1 MHCCLDCH
9 SKKSK
14 KLALRSVY
22 IEQNI
27 NSMITICLEMTTGCL
42 EMTSGQANQLR
53 VAAPQN
59 TPGVLRVPGQKRSAL
74 VSGQRF
80 RDARSLFQ
88 NFKISKF
95 QNFKISNFNFRG
107 TAVEPVAGSTHLT
120 PLPFRR
126 VRILHGNAPLQ
137 LN

>member
-1 MHCCLDCH
+1 MMHCCLDCH
-9 SKKSK
+9 SKN
-14 KLALRSVY
+14 LALRSVY

-42 EMTSGQANQLR
+42 EMTTGQANQLR

-59 TPGVLRVPGQKRSAL
+59 TPGVLRVPGQKRPAL
-74 VSGQRF
+74 RF
-80 RDARSLFQ
+80 RDARSL
-88 NFKISKF
+88 F

-107 TAVEPVAGSTHLT
+107 TAVEPIAGSTHLT

-126 VRILHGNAPLQ
+126 VRILHANAPLQ

>member
-1 MHCCLDCH
+1 MMHCCLDCH

-95 QNFKISNFNFRG
+95 QISISG
-107 TAVEPVAGSTHLT
+107 GP
-120 PLPFRR
+120 PLSR
-126 VRILHGNAPLQ
+126 LLEAHT
-137 LN
+137 